1 MFVFLL
7 VAGHSRDVDM
17 RIFPSS
23 TPNMNGYALHTDGL
37 SVCFLQSLRL
47 TS

>member
-1 MFVFLL
+1 MLVFLL

-23 TPNMNGYALHTDGL
+23 TPNMNGYALHTEGL
-37 SVCFLQSLRL
+37 SVCFLQSFCLM
-47 TS
+47 S